1 MYPSVQ
7 FRAHEHFFLTLLSL
21 QAITSNYCTYCCI
34 LTGGQ
39 VSFSGR
45 LQILEDGSLLIARVR
60 ASDRG
65 RYTCARTNEAGTLE
79 GEAWLT
85 VLVRTQIV
93 QPPADTKEWMEQF
106 HMHSKR
112 EENARN
118 IRRFHYYVK
127 NTIFNL

>member
-1 MYPSVQ
+1 
-7 FRAHEHFFLTLLSL
+7 
-21 QAITSNYCTYCCI
+21 
-34 LTGGQ
+34 

-93 QPPADTKEWMEQF
+93 QPPADTKAWRAISHKQEKKM
-106 HMHSKR
+106 R
-112 EENARN
+112 EIIAD
-118 IRRFHYYVK
+118 F
-127 NTIFNL
+127 TSS

>member
-1 MYPSVQ
+1 M
-7 FRAHEHFFLTLLSL
+7 
-21 QAITSNYCTYCCI
+21 
-34 LTGGQ
+34 
-39 VSFSGR
+39 SFSGR

-93 QPPADTKEWMEQF
+93 QPPADTKAWEQF
-106 HMHSKR
+106 RIHNKI

-118 IRRFHYYVK
+118 IRRNHLLVNK
-127 NTIFNL
+127 TI

>member
-1 MYPSVQ
+1 
-7 FRAHEHFFLTLLSL
+7 
-21 QAITSNYCTYCCI
+21 
-34 LTGGQ
+34 

-93 QPPADTKEWMEQF
+93 QPPADTKVWRNF
-106 HMHSKR
+106 ICTKKR
-112 EENARN
+112 RKYARN
-118 IRRFHYYVK
+118 IRK
-127 NTIFNL
+127 NH